1 MKNHTPLLVILIV
14 AACPIPAAADNPPAG
29 SALNIVAV
37 RDYQSLAAAI
47 TAIGST
53 ETDLHV
59 TDRQII
65 STAVIV
71 PGNINLVIPKGGQ
84 LIKADGGSIT
94 FAEGSKLQTGIY
106 QIFTGFDS
114 GVTFNAGS
122 VAEVYPEWWGAKP
135 DGDRDGRTDSQ
146 PAFKAA
152 HDSFDRQG
160 GTNRG
165 GKINIANGDYYL
177 ARTWEIT
184 KLLTIEGRQSAHHVQ
199 SSVSRLM
206 FPPNTTGLRVRT
218 GYSTIRD
225 LTVHAMSKDN
235 TGHGIHASGAIYV
248 QRVNVQYF
256 AENGFNIVAS
266 ASKGTGNANLW
277 SMTDCSALNNGG
289 HGLFVSGADTNAGVC
304 SKFNG
309 TWNDGWQIYDD
320 SLLGNTYIQCHTASA
335 SRKSYKARS
344 RANVFVGCYAEMGQ
358 NTDLA
363 PGILVLG
370 GVMSSQDDYPFVSFD
385 GDGHGA
391 KGMVVSTGPKGAITG
406 ILMTSYGAGYTKA
419 KANIYPPSGAGA
431 VLTPVITDGRI
442 TSVRIEN
449 GGTGYIAR
457 TGTANIVPDAAG
469 FRTNR
474 VRVTNRAAGSDRAA
488 DIVLA
493 DRANALLT
501 VTVADSS
508 PSTIDVLAWN
518 QNAGAFES
526 RHPELPASAG
536 IRYVTDISTTET
548 GGRNTPLPA
557 GSIEFPNGLWI
568 GGGPI
573 ARHQNIA
580 AAAPVDGEHARG
592 DIVWNVAPSAGG
604 HVGWVCTEP
613 GTPGTWKPFG
623 AIEP

>member
-1 MKNHTPLLVILIV
+1 MKPYMSLLVCV
-14 AACPIPAAADNPPAG
+14 AIAASSVQAVD
-29 SALNIVAV
+29 V
-37 RDYQSLAAAI
+37 RDHESLAAAI
-47 TAIGST
+47 AAIGST

-59 TDRQII
+59 SDRQSV
-65 STAVIV
+65 STALIV
-71 PGNINLVIPKGGQ
+71 PGNIRMVIPRGGQ
-84 LIKADGGSIT
+84 LVRADGGSIT
-94 FAEGSKLQTGIY
+94 FAEGSKLDAGIY
-106 QIFTGFDS
+106 QIFRGFDS

-122 VAEVYPEWWGAKP
+122 VAEVYPEWWGARP
-135 DGDRDGRTDSQ
+135 DGARDDRTDSHA
-146 PAFKAA
+146 AFKAA

-177 ARTWEIT
+177 GRTWEIT
-184 KLLTIEGRQSAHHVQ
+184 KPLTIEGRQSAHHVA

-206 FPPNTTGLRVRT
+206 FPANTTGIRVHT

-225 LTVHAMSKDN
+225 LTLHSTGKDK
-235 TGHGIHASGAIYV
+235 TGHGIHASGAVYLERI
-248 QRVNVQYF
+248 NAQYF

-266 ASKGTGNANLW
+266 AAAGTGNANLW
-277 SMTDCSALNNGG
+277 SMSDCSAMNNGG
-289 HGLFVSGADTNAGVC
+289 HGLFVSGQDANAGVC

-320 SLLGNTYIQCHTASA
+320 SLLGNTYIQCHAASA

-370 GVMSSQDDYPFVSFD
+370 GVMSLQDDYPFVSFAGD
-385 GDGHGA
+385 GDGA
-391 KGMVVSTGPKGAITG
+391 KGMVVNTGAEGTITG
-406 ILMTSYGAGYTKA
+406 ILMTSYGTGYTEA
-419 KANIYPPSGAGA
+419 KADIYPPSGTGA

-442 TSVRIEN
+442 TSVRIDD
-449 GGTGYIAR
+449 GGAGYVAHSR
-457 TGTANIVPDAAG
+457 TANIVPDGAG

-474 VRVTNRAAGSDRAA
+474 IRVTNRADGSDRAA
-488 DIVLA
+488 DIILA

-501 VTVADSS
+501 VQVADSS
-508 PSTIDVLAWN
+508 PSTLDVLAWN
-518 QNAGAFES
+518 EDAKAFES
-526 RHPELPASAG
+526 GHTGSPGSAG
-536 IRYVTDISTTET
+536 IRYISDMSTTET
-548 GGRNTPLPA
+548 GGRNMPLPP

-568 GGGPI
+568 GGGAD
-573 ARHQNIA
+573 ARQQSIGA
-580 AAAPVDGEHARG
+580 TAPVEGEHAQG

-604 HVGWVCTEP
+604 HVGWVCVEA
-613 GTPGTWKPFG
+613 GTPGKWNGFG